1 MQARLS
7 QTATRNNHIFFLTI
21 FCRFTFQ
28 IFYPNR
34 MIDHLFIIQ
43 FNGLINI
50 LQNSTLL
57 HIRSCLAQ
65 LDQVSSEVKDSEY
78 FLLEGAATTAKE
90 KKQPN
95 QPKHKKQKHTNV
107 TVNHCVTNHQCVVA
121 QSSEYRRGHEKTTIL
136 QFSF

>member
-1 MQARLS
+1 
-7 QTATRNNHIFFLTI
+7 
-21 FCRFTFQ
+21 
-28 IFYPNR
+28 

-78 FLLEGAATTAKE
+78 FLFEGAATTAKE
-90 KKQPN
+90 KQQPN
-95 QPKHKKQKHTNV
+95 
-107 TVNHCVTNHQCVVA
+107 
-121 QSSEYRRGHEKTTIL
+121 
-136 QFSF
+136 